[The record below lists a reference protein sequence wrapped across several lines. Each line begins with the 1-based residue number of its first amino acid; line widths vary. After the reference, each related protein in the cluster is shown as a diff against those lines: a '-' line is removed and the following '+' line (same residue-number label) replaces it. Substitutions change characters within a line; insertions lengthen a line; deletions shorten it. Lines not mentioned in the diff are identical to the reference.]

1 MDNAH
6 GANIKCSTLKE
17 IDTPISKMDAQT
29 VGPDHIAKVVSCCTG
44 SPVARFGQNEMERLV
59 GLADGILQRVVGQD
73 KAVNAVARKILTSR
87 SGFGGPQKLI
97 GSFLLLGPTG
107 VGKTELAKALAEQLF
122 DDENLLIRINMSDY
136 MEKDSIARLIG
147 VPSGYVAGQLTEPV
161 RRRPYSVILFDE
173 VDKAHMAVCDMLLQ
187 VLINGRLT
195 DGQGK
200 TIDFANTI
208 IIMTSNLGTE
218 QLFTEMSDHISMN
231 LSHSLVLQE
240 VNKHFRAEFLN
251 NIDKILILNP
261 LSHDSIREVAR
272 RHMKNVVIRFAKRCI
287 ALHVT
292 DAALDVIIASSDDHL
307 YDARNIQRLIEER
320 VTNQLADMFIREK
333 IYENST
339 VYIEVD
345 KEKHELVYR
354 VENGGI
360 VNPNTNHNY

>member
-1 MDNAH
+1 MDSA
-6 GANIKCSTLKE
+6 
-17 IDTPISKMDAQT
+17 
-29 VGPDHIAKVVSCCTG
+29 VTG
-44 SPVARFGQNEMERLV
+44 SPVARLGQDEMERLV
-59 GLADGILQRVVGQD
+59 GLKDGLLQRVVGQD
-73 KAVNAVARKILTSR
+73 KAVNEVVKKIVASR
-87 SGFGGPQKLI
+87 SGFSRPQKLI

-136 MEKDSIARLIG
+136 MEKHSVARLIG
-147 VPSGYVAGQLTEPV
+147 GPPGYVAGQLTEPV

-187 VLINGRLT
+187 VLKNGRLT

-208 IIMTSNLGTE
+208 IIMTSSLGAE
-218 QLFTEMSDHISMN
+218 HLFTEMPGHISMN

-240 VNKHFRAEFLN
+240 VKKHFRAEFLN
-251 NIDKILILNP
+251 KIDKTLILNP
-261 LSHDSIREVAR
+261 LSHDPLREVAR
-272 RHMKNVVIRFAKRCI
+272 RHMKNVVMRFAKRCI

-292 DAALDVIIASSDDHL
+292 DAALDVIIAASDDHL
-307 YDARNIQRLIEER
+307 YGARIIQRSIEER

-354 VENGGI
+354 VENGGF
-360 VNPNTNHNY
+360 VNPNTNHS